1 VDGLDDRQNSKTI
14 YPVTTRFETETN
26 NTGISWWVLLVE
38 LFLLVGAGLAIGVLI
53 FSLLPLS
60 VALLVLIIALL
71 TFPFTRTRFES
82 WQHIAAVLLSWVLLS
97 ITLLVL
103 IGVFGRESFNWLL
116 DWN

>member
-1 VDGLDDRQNSKTI
+1 M
-14 YPVTTRFETETN
+14 
-26 NTGISWWVLLVE
+26 GI
-38 LFLLVGAGLAIGVLI
+38 AVLI

-71 TFPFTRTRFES
+71 TFPFARTRFES
-82 WQHIAAVLLSWVLLS
+82 WQHIAAVLFSWVLLT
-97 ITLLVL
+97 ITFLVL